1 MNTERYAYLVVATER
16 AQAAFDKNPTDTNF
30 KRLYE
35 LATELRGLLRERQDA
50 KAGAS

>member
-1 MNTERYAYLVVATER
+1 MNTARYAYLVQATER
-16 AQAAFDKNPTDTNF
+16 AQAAFDKNPTNANF
-30 KRLYE
+30 KKLYD